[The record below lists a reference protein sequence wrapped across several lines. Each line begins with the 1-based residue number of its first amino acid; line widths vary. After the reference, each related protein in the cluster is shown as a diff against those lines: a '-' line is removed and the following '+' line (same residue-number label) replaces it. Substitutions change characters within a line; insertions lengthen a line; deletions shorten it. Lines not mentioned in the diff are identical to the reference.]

1 MQDSLGL
8 LAITLVII
16 IAFSILLGI
25 LIFTNQ
31 VNQQYYFNAQN
42 AINNEII
49 PKAKVG
55 YYWIVEEL
63 KNNTISFIPHVY
75 ILDEKG
81 VYNIKYVLETTVNG
95 KSYLFKVNKLKIIFT
110 NGSFTNDGIVL
121 SPGEGIE
128 IRPNIT
134 SGRIS
139 FITTTGNSFS
149 LFLFPPSSKT
159 LSPNESGENYT
170 VIQIGNESILSVN
183 TISHLLGPSNITSVE
198 LIYNSSSKLPLYNFT
213 VSPHLTPS
221 SNRETF
227 YYSVKISYKE
237 NVTFIEIKDLKN
249 NKTYIAYPGSG
260 IWNGTVYAFYNN
272 KLTPVGNFIISYNTT
287 FEYYKYGPVN
297 YPESYV
303 INFSEKEN
311 GYVPLDMILYIYNVS
326 NESSSGYIIIGK
338 YSQLWVKPQGNTS
351 PVKISYS
358 GDDYSYFYYYNYS
371 ISFQE
376 YNLTSAKIGGST
388 IYLGD
393 FSLNIKVSICNYNI
407 AEFNI
412 TYNNSQILTK
422 LPIILNITYNLSY
435 SPPFLLNFSFTNQ
448 SLPIMFNGTSN
459 LPNYTYYIYKLSSS
473 SFILLPINMS
483 ILNVNGNGSPE
494 IVVYFV
500 IYVNGKIIG
509 ENLPFKNV

>member
-25 LIFTNQ
+25 LLFTNQ

-81 VYNIKYVLETTVNG
+81 VYDIKYVLETTVNG
-95 KSYLFKVNKLKIIFT
+95 KSYLFKINKLKIIFTNT

-134 SGRIS
+134 SGIIS

-159 LSPNESGENYT
+159 LLPNESGENYT

-213 VSPHLTPS
+213 V
-221 SNRETF
+221 
-227 YYSVKISYKE
+227 
-237 NVTFIEIKDLKN
+237 
-249 NKTYIAYPGSG
+249 
-260 IWNGTVYAFYNN
+260 
-272 KLTPVGNFIISYNTT
+272 
-287 FEYYKYGPVN
+287 
-297 YPESYV
+297 
-303 INFSEKEN
+303 
-311 GYVPLDMILYIYNVS
+311 
-326 NESSSGYIIIGK
+326 
-338 YSQLWVKPQGNTS
+338 
-351 PVKISYS
+351 
-358 GDDYSYFYYYNYS
+358 
-371 ISFQE
+371 
-376 YNLTSAKIGGST
+376 
-388 IYLGD
+388 
-393 FSLNIKVSICNYNI
+393 
-407 AEFNI
+407 
-412 TYNNSQILTK
+412 
-422 LPIILNITYNLSY
+422 
-435 SPPFLLNFSFTNQ
+435 PP
-448 SLPIMFNGTSN
+448 
-459 LPNYTYYIYKLSSS
+459 
-473 SFILLPINMS
+473 
-483 ILNVNGNGSPE
+483 
-494 IVVYFV
+494 
-500 IYVNGKIIG
+500 
-509 ENLPFKNV
+509 